1 MNNSRNIRNEIT
13 EGVIWKQLLLFFFPI
28 LLGTFFQQ
36 FYNTVDA
43 IVVGRFVGGNA
54 LAAVGGS
61 SGQIINLIVGFF
73 TGLCSGAAVIV
84 SQFFG
89 SGDRQKVNE
98 GIHTLYAF
106 SVIGSVV
113 ITIIGVVLAPWLL
126 TIMNTPVEQFD
137 DSLLYLRIYF
147 SGVFFVFIYN
157 TGASILRALGDS
169 RRPLIYLIVCCFVNI
184 ALDLVLVIGFRMG
197 VAGVAIATLVA
208 QAVSAVLVT
217 VALMRSPS
225 LCDFSVGKIRLY
237 GSSLKMQLYIG
248 LPGGIQGSMYSLSN
262 MILQTAVNGLGAA
275 AAAGWTAMGKLDA
288 VYWMVGGSLGI
299 SVTTF
304 VGQNYGA
311 GLMDRVR
318 KSVRI
323 GLVLNMGFALLA
335 SFLLVTFRY
344 PLLSIFTTEVE
355 VLEVAASTMRIIAP
369 FYILFTFIE
378 IYSCALRGMGDVII
392 PMIMTMLGVCGFRI
406 AWVLFVFP
414 LEPSMAT
421 IASNYPV
428 SWGITALFFIVY
440 YGVKVRRYVGKGG
453 FGNYEE
459 KI

>member
-1 MNNSRNIRNEIT
+1 MDSSRTIRNEIT

-73 TGLCSGAAVIV
+73 TGLCSGASVIV

-106 SVIGSVV
+106 SVVGSVV

-217 VALMRSPS
+217 RALMRSPA
-225 LCDFSVGKIRLY
+225 LCDFTLSGIRLY

-248 LPGGIQGSMYSLSN
+248 LPGGVQGSMYSLSN

-323 GLVLNMGFALLA
+323 GLLLNMGFALLA

-344 PLLSIFTTEVE
+344 PLLSIFTTEAS
-355 VLEVAASTMRIIAP
+355 VLEVAASTMKIIAP

-421 IASNYPV
+421 ISANYPV

-440 YGVKVRRYVGKGG
+440 YAVKVRMV
-453 FGNYEE
+453 E
-459 KI
+459 KKWGRK